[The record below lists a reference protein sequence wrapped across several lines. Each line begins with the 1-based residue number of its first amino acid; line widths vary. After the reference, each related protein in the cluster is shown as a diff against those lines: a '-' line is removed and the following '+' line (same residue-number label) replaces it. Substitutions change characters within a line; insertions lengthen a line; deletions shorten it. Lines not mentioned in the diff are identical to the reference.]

1 METYNI
7 QKIIDWLTSES
18 ANFADDFHIQ
28 RRYLDAALSL
38 KKLNYTLERM
48 SLRNVN
54 VSEVSSD
61 NVQSVAEDNSSDVI
75 DNGPTPEPTVAED
88 VEADNVETAETPDV
102 DGLAD

>member
-7 QKIIDWLTSES
+7 QEIIDWLTSES
-18 ANFADDFHIQ
+18 ANFADDNYIQ

-61 NVQSVAEDNSSDVI
+61 NVPSVAEDNSSDVI
-75 DNGPTPEPTVAED
+75 DNGATPEATVVED
-88 VEADNVETAETPDV
+88 VEAANVETTETPDV